1 MKITGRVETEVVTD
15 VKCDICRRSTRVAV
29 GGLQFATLKAK
40 WGSGSKHDGERYE
53 FHLCEGCFFGT
64 IAYFKQ
70 ERRIQDMFD
79 ETDQTASANDFGLVS
94 EMTFLVI
101 QETVG
106 RPPLLT
112 ISASRRW

>member
-15 VKCDICRRSTRVAV
+15 VKCDICRRSTRVDV

-40 WGSGSKHDGERYE
+40 WGFGTNHDGERYE

-70 ERRIQDMFD
+70 ERRIQDVLD
-79 ETDQTASANDFGLVS
+79 ETDQTASTNDFGLVVRDDFFGDS
-94 EMTFLVI
+94 
-101 QETVG
+101 G
-106 RPPLLT
+106 NDG
-112 ISASRRW
+112 

>member
-15 VKCDICRRSTRVAV
+15 VKCDICTRSTRVDA

-40 WGSGSKHDGERYE
+40 WGFGTKHDGERYE

-70 ERRIQDMFD
+70 ERRVENLFD
-79 ETDQTASANDFGLVS
+79 ETDQVSVNDDFGLVTRDDFFGDS
-94 EMTFLVI
+94 ES
-101 QETVG
+101 G
-106 RPPLLT
+106 G
-112 ISASRRW
+112 